1 MESNISGM
9 EVGETT
15 WDIESDHLTFRY
27 GKIIG
32 LLTYSSGFC
41 ELFFMYDACILK

>member
-15 WDIESDHLTFRY
+15 WDIESDHLTCQT
-27 GKIIG
+27 G
-32 LLTYSSGFC
+32 LKDKPS
-41 ELFFMYDACILK
+41 IL